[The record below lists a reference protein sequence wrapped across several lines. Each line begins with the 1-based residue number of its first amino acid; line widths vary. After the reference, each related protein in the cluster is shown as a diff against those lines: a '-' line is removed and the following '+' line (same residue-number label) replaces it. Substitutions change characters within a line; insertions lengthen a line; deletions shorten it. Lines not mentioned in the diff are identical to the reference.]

1 MGLAFVSV
9 GGNVITALIQ
19 RPKDKARAA
28 TVEDLAR
35 EIATIRGEY
44 REIRAYIDGE
54 LRTAAANYERL
65 KRRATGTTQPSLGA
79 FEGMQAQINDLD
91 EQLRGLSVIATQLG
105 VKVDQIEKD
114 RAEERQER
122 REAQRELSDLIGQFK
137 IVLRTLPQLQQT
149 HGA

>member
-1 MGLAFVSV
+1 
-9 GGNVITALIQ
+9 
-19 RPKDKARAA
+19 
-28 TVEDLAR
+28 
-35 EIATIRGEY
+35 
-44 REIRAYIDGE
+44 
-54 LRTAAANYERL
+54 
-65 KRRATGTTQPSLGA
+65 
-79 FEGMQAQINDLD
+79 MQAQINDLD